1 MQIDERPSWD
11 ELFIAIAVLG
21 SSRGTCDRLR
31 MSCVLVKNNR
41 IVGSGYNGAV
51 AGLENCDEV
60 GHKMVDNH
68 CIRTLHGEDNARA
81 NAISDLVGATAYT
94 IGTPCV
100 RCVKN
105 LLQDGV
111 SRFVY
116 VGAYDNGP
124 GSDFVTEICQKKNVS
139 FEQWSSDANDI
150 AAIFKKI
157 FDRLQGSGG
166 IFKDIVLPVALFGPH
181 HTNIRLMD
189 GGKLIIFEGID
200 GCGKSTQIKLLE
212 KYLIQK
218 GYQVFVTRE
227 PGGGL
232 PDIRERLFNL
242 KEEGEENLAMREFD
256 LFEEDRTVHN
266 RDKVLPAL
274 AAGKIVLQDRGGLST
289 KTYQGYGR
297 GLDLELIENTNR
309 KATFG
314 READLTIFMD
324 LNVDDALDRLQKDGT
339 RKINRFEK
347 KEFLEKVKMGY
358 HEEAIKQA
366 KGGKWQT
373 VWADAPEAA
382 VFSDVKA
389 AVEERLE
396 L

>member
-1 MQIDERPSWD
+1 MR
-11 ELFIAIAVLG
+11 A
-21 SSRGTCDRLR
+21 
-31 MSCVLVKNNR
+31 SCVLVKNNR
-41 IVGSGYNGAV
+41 IVGSGYNGAIS
-51 AGLENCDEV
+51 GLENCDDV

-116 VGAYDNGP
+116 VGAYDNRP
-124 GSDFVTEICQKKNVS
+124 GSDFVAEICQKKNVS
-139 FEQWSSDANDI
+139 FEQWSSDANDVV
-150 AAIFKKI
+150 AIFKKI
-157 FDRLQGSGG
+157 FDRLQGAGG
-166 IFKDIVLPVALFGPH
+166 IFKDIVLPSALFGPH
-181 HTNIRLMD
+181 HSNIRLIG

-232 PDIRERLFNL
+232 PDIREKLFNL
-242 KEEGEENLAMREFD
+242 KEDGEENLTMLEFD

-324 LNVDDALDRLQKDGT
+324 INVEDALDRLQKDGS

-358 HEEAIKQA
+358 HEEAIKHA
-366 KGGKWQT
+366 RVGKWQT
-373 VWADAPEAA
+373 VWADAPEAV

-389 AVEERLE
+389 AVEERLG